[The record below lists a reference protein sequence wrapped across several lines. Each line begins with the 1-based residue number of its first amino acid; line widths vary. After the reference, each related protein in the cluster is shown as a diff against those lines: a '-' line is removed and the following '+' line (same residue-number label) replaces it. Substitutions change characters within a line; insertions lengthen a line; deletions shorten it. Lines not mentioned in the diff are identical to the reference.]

1 MAIYRT
7 TDTELTSIA
16 DAIRAKTGGSS
27 SLVYPTGFV
36 SAINSISTSGG
47 SSAPSNNLIL
57 KDANGD
63 TTSTSA
69 ISSDITLGTKSI
81 TPTSSAQIITPE
93 TGLDGYHTINVGATP
108 AYNFM
113 GENLIFVQNLYNQE
127 ISLDDTS
134 FSSWT
139 PSTSTGTILATS
151 NLNSMYLPVQY
162 DYIIKVTGYVKY
174 VYNEEVPNAA
184 ITEYFTSGF
193 QPFGQRPTD
202 LSSFINGT
210 YNYITYGP
218 TFQNLIIVYYNTNG
232 THTISGNNYG
242 IMINMQSPGTSS
254 ASSTT
259 DFGITPRTPQIRAVA
274 NNNYMSTTAYSKLD
288 TANTKIYMKMDL
300 YRCESRNDAWHG
312 TIQEMIDMYNT
323 LHPTT

>member
-1 MAIYRT
+1 MAVYRT

-47 SSAPSNNLIL
+47 SASSNNLIL

-63 TTSTSA
+63 TTSTST

-93 TGLDGYHTINVGATP
+93 TGLDGYHTVNVGAMP

-113 GENLIFVQNLYNQE
+113 GENLILVQNLYNQE

-151 NLNSMYLPVQY
+151 SLSPIYLPVQY

-174 VYNEEVPNAA
+174 VYEGEVPSAA
-184 ITEYFTSGF
+184 ITEYFMSGF
-193 QPFGQRPTD
+193 QPFGQRPNV
-202 LSSFINGT
+202 LSSFINST
-210 YNYITYGP
+210 YDYVTYGP
-218 TFQNLIIVYYNTNG
+218 TFQNLIIIFHNSSG
-232 THTISGNNYG
+232 TPSISGNNYG
-242 IMINMQSPGTSS
+242 IMINMTSPGTSS
-254 ASSTT
+254 PGSTT
-259 DFGITPRTPQIRAVA
+259 DFGMTPRTPQIRAVA
-274 NNNYMSTTAYSKLD
+274 NSGYMSTAAFSELD
-288 TANTKIYMKMDL
+288 TTNTKIYMKMDL
-300 YRCESRNDAWHG
+300 YRCESRNDAWHN
-312 TIQEMIDMYNT
+312 TMQEMIDMYNT
-323 LHPTT
+323 LHPIT